1 MEKIKAEITLQKI
14 RSQKYLER
22 FQALNAYMITHF
34 TMIYDSDICN
44 SLTEL
49 WETDCLKEQQKSI
62 DIFDTKREWYL
73 NNTTTEFRN
82 NSEER
87 KPEQKSKQNNN
98 NNTSRRTQNSQ
109 RQNRHKNSKDRSRS
123 KSSSQKGTNNQ
134 EAAKQHAKSDKDEEY
149 PTPAESRNQHSN
161 KKNKHKFEK
170 FNRPSKQQKNKI
182 TFDVVVAEPI
192 RNEDTEE
199 RRESQTVMVP
209 DTQETDGDQQSTGEN
224 ANNFLCRGQGA
235 KCTHQS
241 NKQAT

>member
-1 MEKIKAEITLQKI
+1 MAKGKI
-14 RSQKYLER
+14 Y
-22 FQALNAYMITHF
+22 
-34 TMIYDSDICN
+34 
-44 SLTEL
+44 
-49 WETDCLKEQQKSI
+49 
-62 DIFDTKREWYL
+62 
-73 NNTTTEFRN
+73 
-82 NSEER
+82 
-87 KPEQKSKQNNN
+87 
-98 NNTSRRTQNSQ
+98 
-109 RQNRHKNSKDRSRS
+109 KNIKDRSRS
-123 KSSSQKGTNNQ
+123 RSSSQKGTNNQ
-134 EAAKQHAKSDKDEEY
+134 GATEQDAKNDKDEEY

-182 TFDVVVAEPI
+182 TFDVVEAEPI